1 LENELLIPISKL
13 KEGSNLFKFKL
24 KKTFFTDYE
33 FNDAKSFDID
43 TIIEIYC
50 SSFFLNTNLSLK
62 GTINVL
68 CDVCYDDLKV
78 NIDIAYS
85 DKINISSENN
95 KDLTSLK
102 ITNNNEIDLS
112 NFIYEC
118 CLLSIPMKKTHSL
131 KECNKANIDILD
143 KYLLH
148 NDDSNI

>member
-1 LENELLIPISKL
+1 MRILQLGKAQPPIKGLGGVEKVIQSYYY
-13 KEGSNLFKFKL
+13 G
-24 KKTFFTDYE
+24 
-33 FNDAKSFDID
+33 
-43 TIIEIYC
+43 
-50 SSFFLNTNLSLK
+50 LNS
-62 GTINVL
+62 INVL

-78 NIDIAYS
+78 NIDSAYS

-112 NFIYEC
+112 DFIYEC

>member
-1 LENELLIPISKL
+1 LKNELLIPISKL

-24 KKTFFTDYE
+24 NKTFFTNYE
-33 FNDAKSFDID
+33 FNEAKSFDID
-43 TIIEIYC
+43 AIIEIYC
-50 SSFFLNTNLSLK
+50 SSLFFNIKLLSK

-78 NIDIAYS
+78 NIDSNYS
-85 DKINISSENN
+85 DKINISYKNN

-112 NFIYEC
+112 DFIYEC

-131 KECNKANIDILD
+131 KECNKTNIGILD

-148 NDDSNI
+148 NGDSNI